1 MRWNRRQQ
9 LSSSTLIGSGFQFSS
24 PIGRFLLV
32 TETYCCQHMNILL
45 IQPPCVVSSQVTELY
60 IHKNFKFSKSNCQ
73 ALTPFFWSSSCKG
86 VKILNMSAG
95 IISRGPAATGDYISF
110 SILLVVSLSCSLSLS
125 LLNVASIHFTYWT
138 GLFSSSEPIF
148 LL

>member
-1 MRWNRRQQ
+1 M
-9 LSSSTLIGSGFQFSS
+9 T
-24 PIGRFLLV
+24 
-32 TETYCCQHMNILL
+32 ILL
-45 IQPPCVVSSQVTELY
+45 IQPPCVFSSQVTELY
-60 IHKNFKFSKSNCQ
+60 IHRNFKFSKSNCQ

-110 SILLVVSLSCSLSLS
+110 SILLLVSLSCSLSLS

-138 GLFSSSEPIF
+138 VGWSTLAFSYDTCGKYTNILWENFIFGIIFGGLLSNFPWNQVK
-148 LL
+148 